1 MRRIVIALCSTV
13 TGLVLLLSWPTS
25 LNRSTAAASGTT
37 GTSGTGTAASG
48 TTGTTTTTG
57 TAGSAAAAGATP
69 ATSGTTGGTAA
80 ATVKT
85 ATYDGAVASTRYG
98 DVQVRITVTDGVL
111 TAAEAIAFP
120 DQDGHSARI
129 NQFAV
134 PTLNQ
139 EATAAKSAKISM
151 VTGATY
157 TSGGYVKSLQSAL
170 DQAGL

>member
-48 TTGTTTTTG
+48 TTGTTTTT
-57 TAGSAAAAGATP
+57 AGATP
-69 ATSGTTGGTAA
+69 ATSGTAGGTAA

-111 TAAEAIAFP
+111 TAAEAIAYP

-129 NQFAV
+129 NQHAV
-134 PTLNQ
+134 PVLNKA
-139 EATAAKSAKISM
+139 ATAARSANISM

-157 TSGGYVKSLQSAL
+157 TSNGYIQSLQSAL

>member
-25 LNRSTAAASGTT
+25 LNRTTTTASGSTDST
-37 GTSGTGTAASG
+37 GTGT
-48 TTGTTTTTG
+48 T
-57 TAGSAAAAGATP
+57 
-69 ATSGTTGGTAA
+69 TSGTTGSTGT
-80 ATVKT
+80 TDSSGTTSGTTTTGGTT
-85 ATYDGAVASTRYG
+85 AGTTSGTTTTYNGDTASTRYG

-111 TAAEAIAFP
+111 TAAEAIAYP

-129 NQFAV
+129 NQHAV
-134 PTLNQ
+134 PVLNKA
-139 EATAAKSAKISM
+139 ATAARSANISM

-157 TSGGYVKSLQSAL
+157 TSNGYIQSLQSAL